1 MEVNETTLEKISNYL
16 HNVIQNWEAMADN
29 KGLNPIDRKE
39 RRQRVLEQTDKAS
52 ILIDKLINRQEGR
65 NLSPSFRSLLEQY
78 FEQLPILE
86 PNVDP
91 GYYESLLP
99 GLVLGAQNLSVL
111 ESISEEKKNI
121 VIVGRNGS
129 GKSTFVNQ
137 LTNSGLSNLVVL
149 PAQKVLFFESNLY
162 RRNDVN
168 VKSYLEENQKSV
180 NLDFKQDGIQV
191 DKLVK
196 PFTLLLTALIKD
208 LARQSTEERQKD
220 VKDRQPSKWDKVV
233 EIWTKII
240 PDIKFI
246 EDPDDRKP
254 IPVKNYKEY
263 SINELS
269 DGEKSILF
277 YIGNVIMAKE
287 ESYIVIDEPET
298 FLNPDSYNRLWDELI
313 KARPDCQFI
322 FASHT
327 IDFIAARRNISLF
340 WCKSFLPPT
349 TIELVRVDSNDS
361 LPESLITELVGSTRD
376 ILFCEGKKNSR
387 DYQVYSNVFSDFTVL
402 PVDSHDNVVTYTKA
416 INQSAVF
423 NDTRAF
429 GIVDGD
435 ALTEAEREKLNS
447 IAVFVL
453 PYNEIEMLLLS
464 QYVVRNVL
472 ESKTDKNEIDNK
484 LKVVKEAVLRKIS
497 DEKESI
503 IYDLTKK
510 TVDNKLRQ
518 SFIHSKNAK
527 NLTSL
532 TAEVDEIPGAIK
544 TSEIIKRV
552 TEDVTS
558 ALTTDSY
565 EKALKISTLKQ
576 ILFSEIADVKIMKGY
591 AQFAIDRIAI
601 SATLQKNLREEILD
615 FNHVPSLK
623 ETAAESNRF
632 FQ

>member
-298 FLNPDSYNRLWDELI
+298 F
-313 KARPDCQFI
+313 F
-322 FASHT
+322 
-327 IDFIAARRNISLF
+327 
-340 WCKSFLPPT
+340 KS
-349 TIELVRVDSNDS
+349 
-361 LPESLITELVGSTRD
+361 
-376 ILFCEGKKNSR
+376 
-387 DYQVYSNVFSDFTVL
+387 
-402 PVDSHDNVVTYTKA
+402 
-416 INQSAVF
+416 
-423 NDTRAF
+423 
-429 GIVDGD
+429 
-435 ALTEAEREKLNS
+435 
-447 IAVFVL
+447 
-453 PYNEIEMLLLS
+453 
-464 QYVVRNVL
+464 
-472 ESKTDKNEIDNK
+472 
-484 LKVVKEAVLRKIS
+484 
-497 DEKESI
+497 
-503 IYDLTKK
+503 
-510 TVDNKLRQ
+510 
-518 SFIHSKNAK
+518 
-527 NLTSL
+527 
-532 TAEVDEIPGAIK
+532 
-544 TSEIIKRV
+544 
-552 TEDVTS
+552 
-558 ALTTDSY
+558 
-565 EKALKISTLKQ
+565 
-576 ILFSEIADVKIMKGY
+576 
-591 AQFAIDRIAI
+591 
-601 SATLQKNLREEILD
+601 
-615 FNHVPSLK
+615 
-623 ETAAESNRF
+623 
-632 FQ
+632 

>member
-1 MEVNETTLEKISNYL
+1 
-16 HNVIQNWEAMADN
+16 MADN